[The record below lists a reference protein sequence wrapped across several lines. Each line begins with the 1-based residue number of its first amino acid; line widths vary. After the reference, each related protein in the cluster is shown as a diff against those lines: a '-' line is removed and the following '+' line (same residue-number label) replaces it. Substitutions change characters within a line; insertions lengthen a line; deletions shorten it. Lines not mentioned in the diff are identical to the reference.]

1 MVQFSQKLNFEA
13 GLLQYLINNKFSTEN
28 LNFSSIRLISELKI
42 VNSHY
47 YYFFDNL
54 ELLEHCAEQQQQQ
67 MLQCVI

>member
-1 MVQFSQKLNFEA
+1 MRHDKLH
-13 GLLQYLINNKFSTEN
+13 LQLGQMH
-28 LNFSSIRLISELKI
+28 ELKI

-54 ELLEHCAEQQQQQ
+54 ELLEHCEEQQQQQ